1 MEALKSGILA
11 IGVALGGWF
20 IGDGIVTFR
29 KMDQVVEVRGLDER
43 IVTSNEGSLDLR
55 YTVSA
60 PTLKEL
66 SSEMTAAQAKVDE
79 FLAEQAIPP
88 ESIQRVAVTISDNIQ
103 NRTFME
109 VSPNGRYSARAGVII
124 SSKDVNKIQS
134 LSQNTDKL
142 VAKGVAPES
151 IFPRFVFTEL
161 ASIKPK
167 MVEAATKG
175 AREAAESFARDS
187 GSKLGNIKSASQGL
201 FTMSAPGTDY
211 DDPSALQKRVRVV
224 TKVSYYMN

>member
-1 MEALKSGILA
+1 
-11 IGVALGGWF
+11 
-20 IGDGIVTFR
+20 
-29 KMDQVVEVRGLDER
+29 
-43 IVTSNEGSLDLR
+43 
-55 YTVSA
+55 VSA
-60 PTLKEL
+60 PNLQDL
-66 SSEMTAAQAKVDE
+66 SSEMAAAQAKIDE
-79 FLAEQAIPP
+79 FLAEQSIPAD
-88 ESIQRVAVTISDNIQ
+88 SIQRVAVTISDNIQ

-124 SSKDVNKIQS
+124 SSKDVKKIQS

-151 IFPRFVFTEL
+151 IFPRFTFTEL

-187 GSKLGNIKSASQGL
+187 GSKLGSIKSASQGL
-201 FTMSAPGTDY
+201 FTISAPGTDY